1 MLFSADSAKKH
12 GHKSVFLYFSETKM
26 SVSKIAAFPEDGSPG
41 GLKENLY
48 KRQILQGMKP

>member
-12 GHKSVFLYFSETKM
+12 GRMSVFFTFLRRKCLPETATHPKG
-26 SVSKIAAFPEDGSPG
+26 DSPG
-41 GLKENLY
+41 GLKEILY